1 MKKFICSIA
10 CLGIMSGLPAANALY
25 FPDIKAGSWY
35 YDAVQRASDG
45 GILIGDEKGN
55 FSPNKALTRAE
66 SAMILYRLFG
76 EELEYAFYVEG
87 WQDVPSDSWYN
98 DAVYNV
104 GIAMGGNYSQPAQA
118 QYDYTWFSPTAPA
131 NREDF
136 AVALFNIMGLDSKER
151 VWTYNFNDF
160 DSITLDDGTI
170 NNYRQAACAMASMGI
185 MIGDNNNNF
194 NPQKSITRAE
204 VAQIICNLADTG
216 CIVLK

>member
-1 MKKFICSIA
+1 MKKLVCLIV
-10 CLGIMSGLPAANALY
+10 CLGIISGVPAANALY
-25 FPDIKAGSWY
+25 FPDVKAGSWY

-55 FSPNKALTRAE
+55 FSPDKALTRAE

-76 EELEYAFYVEG
+76 KKLEYAFYAEG
-87 WQDVPSDSWYN
+87 WQDVPFGSWYY
-98 DAVYNV
+98 DAVVNV

-136 AVALFNIMGLDSKER
+136 AVALFNLMGLEQNGWK
-151 VWTYNFNDF
+151 YHFNDI
-160 DSITLDDGTI
+160 DSITWDNGTI
-170 NNYRQAACAMASMGI
+170 NNYRQAACAMANLGI
-185 MIGDNNNNF
+185 MVGDNNNNF

-204 VAQIICNLADTG
+204 VAKIVCNLADG
-216 CIVLK
+216 GYIILR